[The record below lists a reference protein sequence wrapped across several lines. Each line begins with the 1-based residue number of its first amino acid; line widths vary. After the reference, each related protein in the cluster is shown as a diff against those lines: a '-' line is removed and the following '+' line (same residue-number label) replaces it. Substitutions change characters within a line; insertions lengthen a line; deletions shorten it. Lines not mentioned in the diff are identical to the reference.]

1 MPPVM
6 DERQEI
12 NEVIEENDEL
22 AHFSESNFVFTDI
35 STSVDDRVRNK
46 FLYNFLFL
54 NVQFQKISILPPP
67 PQKGMGF
74 PGSVERGMFL

>member
-35 STSVDDRVRNK
+35 STSVDDRVRHK
-46 FLYNFLFL
+46 FLFKFFS
-54 NVQFQKISILPPP
+54 NVQFQKIPIPPP
-67 PQKGMGF
+67 P
-74 PGSVERGMFL
+74 PWD

>member
-35 STSVDDRVRNK
+35 STSETDRVRNK
-46 FLYNFLFL
+46 FLYSSFCF
-54 NVQFQKISILPPP
+54 
-67 PQKGMGF
+67 
-74 PGSVERGMFL
+74 

>member
-22 AHFSESNFVFTDI
+22 AQFSESNFVFTDI
-35 STSVDDRVRNK
+35 STNVNDRVRNI
-46 FLYNFLFL
+46 FLHNIHLL
-54 NVQFQKISILPPP
+54 
-67 PQKGMGF
+67 
-74 PGSVERGMFL
+74 

>member
-12 NEVIEENDEL
+12 NEVIEESDEL

-35 STSVDDRVRNK
+35 STSVDDRVRHK
-46 FLYNFLFL
+46 FLYNFFC
-54 NVQFQKISILPPP
+54 
-67 PQKGMGF
+67 
-74 PGSVERGMFL
+74 

>member
-12 NEVIEENDEL
+12 NEVIEQNDEL

-35 STSVDDRVRNK
+35 STSENDRVRNR
-46 FLYNFLFL
+46 FMYSLFC
-54 NVQFQKISILPPP
+54 F
-67 PQKGMGF
+67 
-74 PGSVERGMFL
+74 

>member
-22 AHFSESNFVFTDI
+22 AHVSESNFVFTDI
-35 STSVDDRVRNK
+35 STSEDDRVRNK
-46 FLYNFLFL
+46 CLHSCFL
-54 NVQFQKISILPPP
+54 NVYFQKISILPS
-67 PQKGMGF
+67 QKELEF
-74 PGSVERGMFL
+74 PGGDGGWGILLD